1 MNKSRKESQSNRNPL
16 KRNPS
21 RSLSKRNQPKA
32 SHSQV
37 FYCLPHPIPAIL
49 LTGLLLIGCG
59 YNTQKSAAPA
69 AVTPAHPQPSSPAS
83 AESQTGNP
91 QKTQEET
98 TEKNAE
104 DLGREKAGDLGEE
117 TAGEPGKET
126 TAKATERTIER
137 TTEKTTAETI
147 RQARTMDF
155 TIQESPVDMARYDK
169 QTDQRYKEAFLK
181 AVTNQIPIHFPNQGG
196 TSFYK
201 DLVFGAE
208 EMEEGEF
215 QDAVRQS
222 DYFYQDFDG
231 DGLPELT
238 VNTRGTCV
246 LKYYPREDKVELY
259 HQKGEGWNLL
269 GKGQM
274 VAEFTEYTEGGTTE
288 LLYCYEDSG
297 REFCLRDVLTRLW
310 DGWESIYRIS
320 LDGCP
325 EMEVEEWEAY
335 KAMLE
340 GDFSLVEDDRWG
352 SLQSNYEDSL
362 EEGDGRCGWS
372 YFLMDFNQDR
382 VKELVVRLYREG
394 VNNTASFYY
403 DKGKIKMWGTYHS
416 ADSHGYALPLANGRM
431 LSVYWYQD
439 TKVWWIKRL
448 DSQCR
453 EIKEGS
459 YSTGEIRETSDSM
472 DESGESPDS
481 KETGAGEAKKN
492 DYQFLDYYH
501 DGTRCG
507 DLINLSEE
515 EWGKVEEWIE
525 SLQIPEE
532 VWKPCSVFTPKRD
545 RPDVPGVG

>member
-1 MNKSRKESQSNRNPL
+1 MNKSRKESHSNRNPL

-37 FYCLPHPIPAIL
+37 FHCLPHPIPAIL

-59 YNTQKSAAPA
+59 SNTQKSAAPA

-246 LKYYPREDKVELY
+246 LKYYPREDKV
-259 HQKGEGWNLL
+259 
-269 GKGQM
+269 
-274 VAEFTEYTEGGTTE
+274 
-288 LLYCYEDSG
+288 
-297 REFCLRDVLTRLW
+297 
-310 DGWESIYRIS
+310 
-320 LDGCP
+320 
-325 EMEVEEWEAY
+325 
-335 KAMLE
+335 
-340 GDFSLVEDDRWG
+340 
-352 SLQSNYEDSL
+352 
-362 EEGDGRCGWS
+362 
-372 YFLMDFNQDR
+372 
-382 VKELVVRLYREG
+382 
-394 VNNTASFYY
+394 
-403 DKGKIKMWGTYHS
+403 
-416 ADSHGYALPLANGRM
+416 
-431 LSVYWYQD
+431 
-439 TKVWWIKRL
+439 
-448 DSQCR
+448 
-453 EIKEGS
+453 
-459 YSTGEIRETSDSM
+459 
-472 DESGESPDS
+472 
-481 KETGAGEAKKN
+481 
-492 DYQFLDYYH
+492 
-501 DGTRCG
+501 
-507 DLINLSEE
+507 
-515 EWGKVEEWIE
+515 
-525 SLQIPEE
+525 
-532 VWKPCSVFTPKRD
+532 
-545 RPDVPGVG
+545 